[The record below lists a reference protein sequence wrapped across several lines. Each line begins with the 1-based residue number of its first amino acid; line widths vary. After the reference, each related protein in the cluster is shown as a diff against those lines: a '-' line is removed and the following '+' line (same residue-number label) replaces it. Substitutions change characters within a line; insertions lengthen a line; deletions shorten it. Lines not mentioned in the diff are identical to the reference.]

1 MAAAAA
7 RNRIVVI
14 GHGAAGLVAAI
25 AAAEEARRREC
36 VADIVLI
43 EKADEASAGG
53 NTLWSPS
60 YMRLDAV
67 DRIDPNFERDVL
79 EISGGRGDAR
89 YFRMLAE
96 NATQTMA
103 WLRSHGVAFCSP
115 PYYLAAGPRR
125 IQPVGGGR
133 ALVSELARRAKDLG
147 VAFRYRCAA
156 GQLETEGGRVSG
168 VGVAAPDGATNSIS
182 CDAVILATG
191 GFQAN
196 AEMMRTH
203 FGPGAEDMALISP
216 GTSYNSGDGI
226 RMAIDVGAHTSG
238 DWNGMHAEPID
249 PRSKNSAPVVLVYPY
264 GIVVDRNGR
273 RFFDEGGGL
282 VHETWERFARQIHF
296 DAPAREVYAILDSR
310 LRDVADFG
318 RAIRSEVP
326 PHQADTLEE
335 LAAAIKVNPVQLAA
349 TVAAYNRAAGDSARF
364 DAARCDG
371 VAARAGLVPP
381 KSNWARAIEKP
392 PFLAYPLIGAV
403 AYTFGGVATSERAE
417 VLGAHGPLPGLYA
430 AGETTGHFY
439 GTAPNAVAVLRA
451 VVFGRIAG
459 REAMSY
465 VTATTVR

>member
-1 MAAAAA
+1 MAAAAQ
-7 RNRIVVI
+7 RNRVVVI
-14 GHGAAGLVAAI
+14 GHGAAGLAAAI
-25 AAAEEARRREC
+25 AVAEEARRREW
-36 VADIVLI
+36 AAEIMLI
-43 EKADEASAGG
+43 EKADETSAGG

-79 EISGGRGDAR
+79 KISGGRGDAG
-89 YFRMLAE
+89 YFRALAE
-96 NATQTMA
+96 NAAATMA
-103 WLRSHGVAFCSP
+103 WLQSHGVTFCSP

-125 IQPVGGGR
+125 VQPVGGGR
-133 ALVSELARRAKDLG
+133 ALVGELARRAKDLG

-156 GQLETEGGRVSG
+156 QQLATEGGHVSG
-168 VGVAAPDGATNSIS
+168 VVVAAPDGTTESIPAA
-182 CDAVILATG
+182 AVILATG

-196 AEMMRTH
+196 GEMMRAH

-226 RMAIDVGAHTSG
+226 RMATNAGARTSG

-296 DAPAREVYAILDSR
+296 DTPGREVYAILDSR
-310 LRDVADFG
+310 LHEIADYG

-326 PHQADTLEE
+326 PHQADTLEG
-335 LAAAIKVNPVQLAA
+335 LAAAIKVDPVQLAE
-349 TVAAYNRAAGDSARF
+349 TVAAYNRAAGDPARF

-371 VAARAGLVPP
+371 VAASAGLVPP

-392 PFLAYPLIGAV
+392 PFLAYPLIGAI

-430 AGETTGHFY
+430 AGEITGHFY

-459 REAMSY
+459 REAISY
-465 VTATTVR
+465 VAATVR